1 MTLAQQYLKVKKEL
15 FEKYYGFLNEE
26 QRRAVFNVNG
36 HLLVLAGAGSGKTTV
51 LVNRVEYIIKYGN
64 AYHGDYVPAGLDE
77 GKIKRLE
84 AAKMLSREQL
94 GEVLTE
100 FCHSPCPPW
109 QMLAITFTKKAA
121 EEIRQ
126 RLAATL
132 GEGINAQDIWA
143 GTFHSV
149 CVRIIRRYS
158 DLIGFNSDFS
168 IYDTDN
174 TKSVLKDIMKELNID
189 EKSLQLKNVRAEIS
203 GAKNKLMTPEDYR
216 REVATDYRKQKIA
229 LIYEKYQERLREC
242 NALDFDDIIMRAV
255 EILDKHE
262 EARKYYA
269 GKFRYVCVDE
279 FQDTNEA
286 QLKLTQLLGSEWG
299 NIMVVGDDDQSI
311 YKFRGAVVQNIIDFG
326 KQSGTEIIRLERNY
340 RSTDCILDAANA
352 VIAKNSK
359 RLGKKLYTDRKSS
372 SKLVLHRAE
381 TQKSEAVYICERINE
396 LIMSGKYK
404 YRDIA
409 VLYRLNAVSSA
420 IETTMSASGIPHI
433 TLSGQSFYERMEIKD
448 ALAYLYVIANPG
460 DRERLKRI
468 INVPRRAI
476 GAKTV
481 EGLFAIATEQGVYPI
496 DVMRTADR
504 YAALSRSAEKLKAFA
519 AMIDSLRKLLFT
531 DTSLENVVKQT
542 LAVSGYRQSLIDA
555 GVEEKERVDNLD
567 ELISNIVDFEEEY
580 RGAANSYVDDSHD
593 GFAAVPQDTTA
604 YGVLGAFLERC
615 SLVADVDKYDENA
628 DAVVLMTMHS
638 AKGLEFPVVFL
649 PALEDG
655 IFPGMQN
662 INSANEEDM
671 EEERRLAYVA
681 LTRAKDMIYM
691 THARNRML
699 YNQTSYNPLSKF
711 VREIPDELIKEDTP
725 SYDMYAYMP
734 KPKTK
739 VYYTEK
745 PEPMAR
751 DVYRTEP
758 KPKAAPAP
766 QVMLKVGDRVSH
778 RVFGEGE
785 IFSVKPM
792 GADMLYEVVFDNVGT
807 KKLMGSFAKLKKI

>member
-1 MTLAQQYLKVKKEL
+1 MTLAQQYIKVKKEL
-15 FEKYYGFLNEE
+15 FEKYYGFLNDE
-26 QRRAVFNVNG
+26 QRRAVFSIDG

-64 AYHGDYVPAGLDE
+64 AYNGDYVPNNLDE

-84 AAKMLSREQL
+84 AAKMLPREML

-100 FCHSPCPPW
+100 FCQSPCPPW

-132 GEGINAQDIWA
+132 GDGIDASDIWA

-149 CVRIIRRYS
+149 CVRIIRRYA
-158 DLIGFNSDFS
+158 DFIGFKSDFS

-174 TKSVLKDIMKELNID
+174 TKSVLKEIMKELNID

-203 GAKNKLMTPEDYR
+203 RAKNKLMSAEEYRRTVAEDYR
-216 REVATDYRKQKIA
+216 RQKIA

-242 NALDFDDIIMRAV
+242 GALDFDDIIMYAV
-255 EILDKHE
+255 EILDKNA

-326 KQSGTEIIRLERNY
+326 REQGTNIIRLERNY
-340 RSTDCILDAANA
+340 RSTDAILDAANA

-359 RLGKKLYTDRKSS
+359 RLGKKLYTERQNGSR
-372 SKLVLHRAE
+372 LVLHRAE

-396 LIMSGKYK
+396 LVMSGKYK
-404 YRDIA
+404 YRDMA
-409 VLYRLNAVSSA
+409 VLYRVNAVSSS
-420 IETTMSASGIPHI
+420 IETTMSASGIPHV

-448 ALAYLYVIANPG
+448 ALAYLYVLVNPA

-468 INVPRRAI
+468 INVPKRSI

-481 EGLFAIATEQGVYPI
+481 EGLLMIATEQGATPI
-496 DVMRTADR
+496 EIMRTADR

-519 AMIDSLRKLLFT
+519 GMIDALRSLLNT
-531 DTSLENVVKQT
+531 DTSLENVLRQT
-542 LAVSGYRQSLIDA
+542 LEMSGYRKALIDA

-567 ELISNIVDFEEEY
+567 ELISNVIDFEDEY
-580 RGAANSYVDDSHD
+580 RGASQLYVDESHD
-593 GFAAVPQDTTA
+593 GFGTPPTDTTA
-604 YGVLGAFLERC
+604 YAVLNAFLERC

-662 INSANEEDM
+662 INSADPDDM

-681 LTRAKDMIYM
+681 ITRAKDMIYM
-691 THARNRML
+691 SHARNRML

-711 VREIPDELIKEDTP
+711 VREIPDELILEDTP
-725 SYDMYAYMP
+725 TFDTYAYMP
-734 KPKTK
+734 SPKPK
-739 VYYTEK
+739 VYYSESRPT
-745 PEPMAR
+745 AR
-751 DVYRTEP
+751 EVSRPTP
-758 KPKAAPAP
+758 KPQSVP
-766 QVMLKVGDRVSH
+766 QTLLKVGDRVAH

-792 GADMLYEVVFDNVGT
+792 GADVLYEVVFDNAGT
-807 KKLMGSFAKLKKI
+807 KKLMGSFAKLRKI